1 MPRYGCFNLH
11 CIRKKCPIKNDH
23 VEEEDDHVKE
33 EDQLVEE
40 ECSVKNDL
48 LDLSWEDLNLFT
60 RQFSPENLIG
70 LTQFGKLYRGKMS
83 IGSDQDKITKDVAVK
98 IMVDEMRH
106 FDVSYDKLTRLKDEL
121 KFLQAPRFRGNPNL
135 VKVIGC
141 CREGRTLG
149 IVYDLNPQDT
159 LHNFIIRDDFKW
171 LQRVKTALAL
181 ASLLN
186 YLHDGNSSYMLRN
199 FDPAH
204 IAVDQ
209 IQYCN

>member
-1 MPRYGCFNLH
+1 M
-11 CIRKKCPIKNDH
+11 KN
-23 VEEEDDHVKE
+23 
-33 EDQLVEE
+33 
-40 ECSVKNDL
+40 NL
-48 LDLSWEDLNLFT
+48 LDLTAEDLSLIT
-60 RQFSPENLIG
+60 RDFSPEDLIG
-70 LTQFGKLYRGKMS
+70 DTQFGKLYRGKMS
-83 IGSDQDKITKDVAVK
+83 GGSDQDKTTKDVAVK
-98 IMVDEMRH
+98 IMVGEMRH
-106 FDVSYDKLTRLKDEL
+106 FDVSYDRLPRLEDEL
-121 KFLQAPRFRGNPNL
+121 KFLQAPRFRGNLNL

-199 FDPAH
+199 FDLAH
-204 IAVDQ
+204 IAVYQNFTPILFEFGMLVGEGLD
-209 IQYCN
+209 N